1 MTRTF
6 NMTFMFMFNASTT
19 QDTEQTQARCISH
32 PVVSQN

>member
-6 NMTFMFMFNASTT
+6 NMIYILNALTT

-32 PVVSQN
+32 PVVSQD